1 MRAGTIPDGPVARE
15 GPERPVQAAPAA
27 DGSARPQELRSTPA
41 SSLLRG
47 LLNSSEPTRLEF
59 QPQLIHPASEHVH
72 PEDELGCV
80 ANWRFVVVVDA
91 VGVHVLDFLPRQRKA
106 AADG

>member
-1 MRAGTIPDGPVARE
+1 MNGWYDSS
-15 GPERPVQAAPAA
+15 QMWW
-27 DGSARPQELRSTPA
+27 DGSARTQELRSTPA

-91 VGVHVLDFLPRQRKA
+91 VGMHVLDFLPRQRKA